1 MYIFLQRQIESNRQ
15 LRGNRTHAL
24 CFFKKGTNKRTW
36 TGAFSINCAYE
47 TRFPY
52 KAKKPY
58 NPFSDQLQRP
68 TQVNSKLIE
77 NLDATQKANKQLK
90 ENIGTH

>member
-1 MYIFLQRQIESNRQ
+1 MKPDFHIRQ
-15 LRGNRTHAL
+15 
-24 CFFKKGTNKRTW
+24 
-36 TGAFSINCAYE
+36 
-47 TRFPY
+47 
-52 KAKKPY
+52 KKPY